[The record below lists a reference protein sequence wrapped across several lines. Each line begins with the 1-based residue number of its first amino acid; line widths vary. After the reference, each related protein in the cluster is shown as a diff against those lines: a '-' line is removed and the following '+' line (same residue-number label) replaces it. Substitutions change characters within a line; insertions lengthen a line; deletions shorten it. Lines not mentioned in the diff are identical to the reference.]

1 MGCEKKRG
9 EDMVGIPSNVAVEC
23 CSVRATQSAGPKT
36 VGSYERPQRT
46 CSVETE
52 VLALRPRMRFL
63 VGARN
68 GL

>member
-9 EDMVGIPSNVAVEC
+9 EDMVGIPNNVAVEC
-23 CSVRATQSAGPKT
+23 CTVRATQSAGPKT
-36 VGSYERPQRT
+36 LGSYERP
-46 CSVETE
+46 CSVEIE
-52 VLALRPRMRFL
+52 VLAFRWRMRFL